1 MTRKSIAVVAQWTA
15 RLTGATQL
23 VLGIAIW
30 TGLAVSLIL
39 LHISIGLLLLASLWA
54 LTGLGLGR
62 VAGWRLALAAAWG
75 LLMVMLG
82 LSQAN
87 LLVGPAH
94 WLVQVLHLVVG
105 LAAVAQA
112 ETLAR
117 GIRGWTRATS

>member
-15 RLTGATQL
+15 RVTGATQL
-23 VLGIAIW
+23 LLGIGIW

-39 LHISIGLLLLASLWA
+39 LHISIGLVLLASLWA
-54 LTGLGLGR
+54 LTGLAVGR

-94 WLVQVLHLVVG
+94 WLVQALHLGVG

-117 GIRGWTRATS
+117 GIRGWTRVTS